1 MKENLMM
8 KTIKKGRGGYRP
20 GAGRKPS
27 LKNPRS
33 ITMYLDEE
41 QFKFCKQNSK
51 TISHYIRSL
60 IDNQMQLQK
69 NSSQIAT

>member
-1 MKENLMM
+1 MT
-8 KTIKKGRGGYRP
+8 KTTKKGWGGHRP

-60 IDNQMQLQK
+60 IDHQMQLQK